1 MSSCRHM
8 YHISDQLT
16 TVEGISELKELTC
29 YFCDKKR
36 KPTGTEAYIF
46 ARGARYLREALRETL
61 HELQRE
67 AKAEMDG

>member
-29 YFCDKKR
+29 YFCNKKR

-46 ARGARYLREALRETL
+46 ACGARCLREVLLEEIRA
-61 HELQRE
+61 LQRE
-67 AKAEMDG
+67 AKAGVNG